1 MRAHGTR
8 WSGRG
13 ADLLRFSGRI
23 PPQVGAGAR
32 PLGVPSASLKIDGA
46 GKGLKIVSSC
56 VSLGLNPRMGERKR
70 TSEGGAFSRSG
81 HGRPETLVASAV
93 LGRPL
98 CAVDPVNSG
107 VRVVSLVDLL
117 VMTTRATLRA
127 AFGAVIPGAST
138 HQVWGPGVRGIPA
151 SFAPKSLACRWKG
164 DDASPGGGHDSM
176 RGLPEMRTPI
186 VEEQSIPATEDELA
200 KRRAAALRAWLERE
214 MGTER
219 AALPHFWPNTV

>member
-1 MRAHGTR
+1 MERGKVSKLCPAVFSRFEPSHG
-8 WSGRG
+8 
-13 ADLLRFSGRI
+13 
-23 PPQVGAGAR
+23 PAR
-32 PLGVPSASLKIDGA
+32 
-46 GKGLKIVSSC
+46 
-56 VSLGLNPRMGERKR
+56 
-70 TSEGGAFSRSG
+70 GGAFSRSG

-98 CAVDPVNSG
+98 CAVGPVNSG

-117 VMTTRATLRA
+117 VMTTRAALRA
-127 AFGAVIPGAST
+127 AFGSVIPGAST

-151 SFAPKSLACRWKG
+151 SFAPKSLRCGWKG

-200 KRRAAALRAWLERE
+200 KRRAAALRAWLE
-214 MGTER
+214 GDGHR
-219 AALPHFWPNTV
+219 ASRAYRTSGQTRCEDEGASSYAAVFPSLSRHQLKI

>member
-1 MRAHGTR
+1 M
-8 WSGRG
+8 
-13 ADLLRFSGRI
+13 
-23 PPQVGAGAR
+23 
-32 PLGVPSASLKIDGA
+32 
-46 GKGLKIVSSC
+46 
-56 VSLGLNPRMGERKR
+56 
-70 TSEGGAFSRSG
+70 
-81 HGRPETLVASAV
+81 
-93 LGRPL
+93 
-98 CAVDPVNSG
+98 NSG

-117 VMTTRATLRA
+117 VMTTRAALRA

-151 SFAPKSLACRWKG
+151 SFAPKSLECRWKG

-186 VEEQSIPATEDELA
+186 VEEESIPATEDELA

-219 AALPHFWPNTV
+219 AALTALLAKHGVKVQGGAEEAKSFVEELLQWKAEGVVEREN

>member
-1 MRAHGTR
+1 M
-8 WSGRG
+8 
-13 ADLLRFSGRI
+13 
-23 PPQVGAGAR
+23 
-32 PLGVPSASLKIDGA
+32 DGA
-46 GKGLKIVSSC
+46 GKGLKIIVSSC
-56 VSLGLNPRMGERKR
+56 SLGLNPRMG
-70 TSEGGAFSRSG
+70 EGGAFSRSG

-98 CAVDPVNSG
+98 CAVGPVNSG

-117 VMTTRATLRA
+117 VMTTRAALRA

-151 SFAPKSLACRWKG
+151 SFAPKSLECRWKG

-219 AALPHFWPNTV
+219 AALTALLAKHGVKVQVRHPTPQSSRLSPDTNSKFDRRTVVFSTPCPLV

>member
-1 MRAHGTR
+1 MT
-8 WSGRG
+8 
-13 ADLLRFSGRI
+13 
-23 PPQVGAGAR
+23 
-32 PLGVPSASLKIDGA
+32 
-46 GKGLKIVSSC
+46 SC
-56 VSLGLNPRMGERKR
+56 VSLGLNPLGRGNGPQRGR
-70 TSEGGAFSRSG
+70 WIFSFRSR
-81 HGRPETLVASAV
+81 RPETLEASAV

-98 CAVDPVNSG
+98 CAVGPVNSG

-117 VMTTRATLRA
+117 VMTTRAALRA

-186 VEEQSIPATEDELA
+186 VEEESIPATEDELA

-214 MGTER
+214 MGAER
-219 AALPHFWPNTV
+219 AALTALLAKHGVKVQVRHPTPQSSRLSPDTNSKFDRRTVVFSTPCPLV

>member
-1 MRAHGTR
+1 M
-8 WSGRG
+8 
-13 ADLLRFSGRI
+13 
-23 PPQVGAGAR
+23 
-32 PLGVPSASLKIDGA
+32 
-46 GKGLKIVSSC
+46 
-56 VSLGLNPRMGERKR
+56 
-70 TSEGGAFSRSG
+70 
-81 HGRPETLVASAV
+81 

-98 CAVDPVNSG
+98 CAVGPVNSG

-117 VMTTRATLRA
+117 VMTTRAALRA

-151 SFAPKSLACRWKG
+151 SFAPKSLECRWKG

-186 VEEQSIPATEDELA
+186 VEEESIPATEDELA

-219 AALPHFWPNTV
+219 AALTALLAKHGVKMKVRHPTPQSSRLSPDTNSNLIGEPSFSPHLVLSFDPSEPLFPHHSRRVALRKQSHLWKNSCSGRLRG